1 MVNLIITP
9 LKTTHEPP
17 SSFEKFKRVLQGS
30 TDCYGRASL
39 GLRVIDEG
47 FEDFV
52 SVWCFLLRALG
63 PSFNVLESLGS
74 RVLGLGSVRQ

>member
-1 MVNLIITP
+1 M
-9 LKTTHEPP
+9 
-17 SSFEKFKRVLQGS
+17 
-30 TDCYGRASL
+30 
-39 GLRVIDEG
+39 RVIDEG

-74 RVLGLGSVRQ
+74 RVLGLGSVSTAWSPTIIASVGHP